1 MSNTNE
7 QLQKFYSFIEAEEMF
22 DLKFEDLNDE
32 QTNLLS
38 SVLDTYN
45 EFFKHN
51 YVFSMPLKAINDK
64 LTVEDVVDFGHKL
77 HSDVWNDVQK
87 LKTEM
92 DFSDLDLKYTYTFDE
107 NDVWETV
114 NDDCEELEEYLY
126 SIYDGFEMDE
136 GLIEYY
142 CNWDRIQ
149 HHIAHDLKK
158 ELTDVWNDSQLIIEF
173 TEKLMMDYYKHCEE
187 TYGEGKGDYY
197 CARPSY
203 DVSRDIYSKLMQI
216 ELVCNKT
223 PVKLPSRNYLD
234 EYRIGKTDEV
244 VDLTPEEQAKQ
255 DAQMA
260 AFFAAW
266 AEHDKEVVISDVQ

>member
-1 MSNTNE
+1 MSNTKE

-22 DLKFEDLNDE
+22 SIKFEDLNDE
-32 QTNLLS
+32 QSELLS
-38 SVLDTYN
+38 RTLQSYQD
-45 EFFKHN
+45 FFKHN

-64 LTVEDVVDFGHKL
+64 LTVEDVVDLGCEL

-92 DFSDLDLKYTYTFDE
+92 DFSDLHLKYSYHFDE
-107 NDVWETV
+107 DNAWELV
-114 NDDCEELEEYLY
+114 NDDCDELEEYLY
-126 SIYDGFEMDE
+126 SINDNFEMDE
-136 GLIEYY
+136 GLVEYY
-142 CNWDRIQ
+142 CNWDNIK
-149 HHIAHDLKK
+149 HHIAHNLKK
-158 ELTDVWNDSQLIIEF
+158 ELTNVWNDSQLIIEF

-203 DVSRDIYSKLMQI
+203 DVSPDIYDKLMQI

-223 PVKLPSRNYLD
+223 TVLPSRNYLD
-234 EYRIGKTDEV
+234 EHRFGKTDEV
-244 VDLTPEEQAKQ
+244 VDLTPEEQTI
-255 DAQMA
+255 DDEQMA

-266 AEHDKEVVISDVQ
+266 EEYEKEEVVSDVQ